1 MTSVKVGLLYAT
13 DRSVSL
19 AIALDVEETSYIKN
33 EELLS
38 FCKEGLLR
46 TILDKKYED
55 LASFRK
61 ELAFYKTQ
69 SITTLIDENLPTVK
83 WALLNN
89 KPALELQSQGAEGAI
104 FSIKVLRGLL
114 D

>member
-1 MTSVKVGLLYAT
+1 MSSVKVGLLYAT

-19 AIALDVEETSYIKN
+19 AIALDVQETSYLKN

-46 TILDKKYED
+46 SVLDKEYPD

-69 SITTLIDENLPTVK
+69 SITTLIDENLPTIK
-83 WALLNN
+83 WALVD
-89 KPALELQSQGAEGAI
+89 KRPALELQSQGSEGAI
-104 FSIKVLRGLL
+104 FSIKVLKGLL